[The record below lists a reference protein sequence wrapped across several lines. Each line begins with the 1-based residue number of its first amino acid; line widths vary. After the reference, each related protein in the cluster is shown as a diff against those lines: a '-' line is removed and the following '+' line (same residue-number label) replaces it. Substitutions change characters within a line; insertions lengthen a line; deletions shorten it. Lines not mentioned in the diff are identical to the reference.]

1 MRFACPHCDAHLQ
14 ADATLAG
21 KTIKCPAC
29 AQKLTIPEGIEEEEE
44 RPVEGA
50 ASGGAEETGVGSG
63 LDAFATQ
70 KWTDYAN
77 VPMWQSLS
85 IGAGLAV
92 VWYGIMLAIPDSYL
106 GQLFLE
112 RSWVQYFTTFLTTW
126 SVGILVLKSLKLRK
140 QQAAMLLEI
149 LPHDIGDEITPENT
163 PVFHERVTNLPE
175 RVKDSFLVNRVRR
188 GLEYFYVRRNNPEV
202 ASMMSSQSDIDANAI
217 ASSYTIIK
225 VFIWAIPI
233 MGFIGTVLGIGGA
246 IGSFAGALAGAD
258 DPAMLID
265 SLKNV
270 TSGLGT
276 AFDTT
281 LLALV
286 LSLLVSF
293 PASAIQKSEE
303 DLLNQVDDYC
313 NENLL
318 KRLNDGGAGVGGKDA
333 DSGTLVAR
341 LGDAIARNQSDMI
354 AKFEAMY
361 ANNTE
366 AQQEQIA
373 AFKGASEALGT
384 QLEELENRAK
394 QNQMLVDEQF
404 TAMMGKVQG
413 DATKTIGSLAEG
425 INGLNKVLGE
435 LGEKQITIEKKGW
448 FFRK

>member
-1 MRFACPHCDAHLQ
+1 VRFACPQCDAHLQ
-14 ADATLAG
+14 ADASLAG

-29 AQKLTIPEGIEEEEE
+29 AQKLTIPEGFDEEEAQGLEGGGDAG
-44 RPVEGA
+44 EGA
-50 ASGGAEETGVGSG
+50 AAAP

-77 VPMWQSLS
+77 VPLWQSFT
-85 IGAGLAV
+85 IGLALAV
-92 VWYGIMLAIPDSYL
+92 VWYGIMLAMPKSYL
-106 GQLFLE
+106 GTLFLD
-112 RSWVQYFTTFLTTW
+112 RSWVQYFTTLLTTW
-126 SVGILVLKSLKLRK
+126 SVGILILKAMKLRK

-163 PVFHERVTNLPE
+163 PEFHEHVMALPE

-188 GLEYFYVRRNNPEV
+188 GLEYFFVRRNNPEV
-202 ASMMSSQSDIDANAI
+202 ATMMSSQSDIDANAI
-217 ASSYTIIK
+217 GSSYTIIK

-258 DPAMLID
+258 DPSMLIG
-265 SLKNV
+265 SLEDV
-270 TSGLGT
+270 TGGLGT

-286 LSLLVSF
+286 LSLMVSF

-318 KRLNDGGAGVGGKDA
+318 KRLNDGGAGAGGVGA
-333 DSGTLVAR
+333 DSGSLVAR

-354 AKFEAMY
+354 AKFESMY
-361 ANNTE
+361 ENNTE
-366 AQQEQIA
+366 AQKEQIA
-373 AFKGASEALGT
+373 AFVGASEALEH
-384 QLEELENRAK
+384 QLEALEARAK
-394 QNQMLVDEQF
+394 KNQMLVDEQF
-404 TAMMGKVQG
+404 TAVMSKVQA

-435 LGEKQITIEKKGW
+435 LGEKQVTIEQKKGW
-448 FFRK
+448 FFGR

>member
-1 MRFACPHCDAHLQ
+1 VRFACPHCDAHLQ

-29 AQKLTIPEGIEEEEE
+29 SQKLTIPEGIDEEEEGV
-44 RPVEGA
+44 VEGA
-50 ASGGAEETGVGSG
+50 EGAAEGGGA

-77 VPMWQSLS
+77 VPLWQSLA
-85 IGAGLAV
+85 IGASLAV
-92 VWYGIMLAIPDSYL
+92 VWYGIMLAVPKSYL
-106 GQLFLE
+106 GELFLE
-112 RSWVQYFTTFLTTW
+112 RSWVQYVTTFLTTW
-126 SVGILVLKSLKLRK
+126 SVGILILKSLKLRK

-163 PVFHERVTNLPE
+163 PTFHEHVMGLPE

-202 ASMMSSQSDIDANAI
+202 ATMMSSQSDIDANAI
-217 ASSYTIIK
+217 GSSYTIIK

-265 SLKNV
+265 SLKDV
-270 TSGLGT
+270 TGGLGT

-286 LSLLVSF
+286 LSLMVSF
-293 PASAIQKSEE
+293 PASAMQKSEE

-318 KRLNDGGAGVGGKDA
+318 KRLNDGGAGGGGVGA
-333 DSGTLVAR
+333 DSGSLISR
-341 LGDAIARNQSDMI
+341 LGDAIARNQKDMI

-361 ANNTE
+361 ENNTE
-366 AQQEQIA
+366 AQTAQIA
-373 AFKGASEALGT
+373 AFKSASEAIEHQT
-384 QLEELENRAK
+384 EELASRAK
-394 QNQMLVDEQF
+394 SNQMLVDDQF
-404 TAMMGKVQG
+404 TTLMTKVQS
-413 DATKTIGSLAEG
+413 DTSKTIGSLAEG

-435 LGEKQITIEKKGW
+435 LGEKQITIEKKKGW
-448 FFRK
+448 FFGR